1 MRRLEEHFGE
11 WVLKYRWPVIIV
23 CLVLVF
29 LAGTG
34 MKNLAMSTDYRVF
47 FSADN
52 PQLQAFDALENTYT
66 KNDNVMFVLTPKSG
80 KVFSRDALEAVAAL
94 TKKAWQL
101 PYSIRVDSIKNFQ
114 YTEAKDDDLI
124 VRDLY
129 KNAQQM
135 TDAQLKEIQKIAQA
149 EPLLAGRLIS
159 PDSKVTA
166 VNATIQLPGKNEMTE
181 VPKVV
186 AAARKMADEIRSAY
200 PQMEV
205 RLTGMIMMN
214 NAFSEA
220 SMGDMKSLVP
230 LSFLLM
236 MVFLAVLLRDFQ
248 RGWPALLAIA
258 ASLAGIGALVTMVS
272 LPVPIVVILL
282 LTGFALLLWS
292 FPATMSTLL
301 VILLSIIAAMGVGGH
316 LGFPITPP
324 SASAPTIILT
334 VAIANSV
341 HILIT
346 LLFEMHHGKDKRTAI
361 NESLRINLQPVF
373 LTSVTT
379 VIGFLSMNFS
389 DVPPFRELGN
399 FVAFGVVASSILS
412 ITFLPAL
419 MSLLPIKVRISK
431 QEDKDA
437 LMIRLGDFVVR
448 RRSQLLFGMT
458 ALVIVLVI
466 FIPRNQLNDVFV
478 HYFDKT
484 VAFRINA
491 DYTTDHLTGTYTAD
505 YSLPSGESGGISNPA
520 YLHEVDAFSN
530 WWRKQPETMHVNT
543 FTDIMKRLN
552 KNMHGDDPAW
562 YRLPERREL
571 AAQYLLL
578 YEMSLPYGLDLN
590 NQISV
595 DKSNTR
601 LTISLKTLSSKEVL
615 ALDKRAHQWLQK
627 NTHIIKNTLG
637 SGPTLMFAHIGQ
649 RNIVSMLKGTTVAL
663 IMISMILIFALRS
676 FKIGL
681 VSMLPNLVPAAMGF
695 GLWGLLVGEVGLAL
709 SIVTG
714 MTLGIVVDDTVHFLS
729 KYLRAR
735 REKGMSSEDAVRYAF
750 THVGRAMITTSVVLV
765 VGFIV
770 LAFSSFKLNSGMGLL
785 TAMVIV
791 FALMAD
797 LFLLPPLLMKL
808 EGKKA

>member
-1 MRRLEEHFGE
+1 MRRLEEHLGE
-11 WVLKYRWPVIIV
+11 WVLKYRWLVIIGS
-23 CLVLVF
+23 LILVF
-29 LAGTG
+29 LAATG

-52 PQLQAFDALENTYT
+52 PQLRAFDALENTYT
-66 KNDNVMFVLTPKSG
+66 KNDNVMFVLTPKNG
-80 KVFSRDALEAVAAL
+80 NVFSRDALAAVAAL

-114 YTEAKDDDLI
+114 YTEAKGDDLI

-129 KNAQQM
+129 KNARHLS
-135 TDAQLKEIQKIAQA
+135 DAELKKIQKEALA

-186 AAARKMADEIRSAY
+186 SAARKMADEIRSAY

-214 NAFSEA
+214 NAFSE
-220 SMGDMKSLVP
+220 SSIGDMKSLVP

-248 RGWPALLAIA
+248 RGLPAFLMIA
-258 ASLAGIGALVTMVS
+258 GALVGIGALLSMGSLSVS
-272 LPVPIVVILL
+272 VVAALL
-282 LTGFALLLWS
+282 LAGFLLLLWS
-292 FPATMSTLL
+292 FPATMTTLL
-301 VILLSIIAAMGVGGH
+301 VILLSIIAAMGIGGH

-373 LTSVTT
+373 LTSITT

-389 DVPPFRELGN
+389 DVPPFRDLGN
-399 FVAFGVVASSILS
+399 FVAFGVVVSAILS

-419 MSLLPIKVRISK
+419 MSLLPIKV
-431 QEDKDA
+431 QMVEEGKDT

-448 RRSQLLFGMT
+448 RRSQLLYGMT
-458 ALVIVLVI
+458 ALVVVLVI

-478 HYFDKT
+478 QYFDKT
-484 VAFRINA
+484 VPFRTA
-491 DYTTDHLTGTYTAD
+491 TDYTTKHLTGTYTAD
-505 YSLPSGESGGISNPA
+505 YSLSAGESGGISNPA
-520 YLHEVDAFSN
+520 YLHEVDAFAN

-543 FTDIMKRLN
+543 FTDTMKRLN

-562 YRLPERREL
+562 YRLPDKRNL

-595 DKSNTR
+595 DKSSTR
-601 LTISLKTLSSKEVL
+601 LTVSLKTLSSKEVL
-615 ALDKRAHQWLQK
+615 ALDKRAHQWLEK
-627 NTHIIKNTLG
+627 NTHIIKNALG

-649 RNIVSMLKGTTVAL
+649 RNIISMLVGTTVAL
-663 IMISMILIFALRS
+663 IMISFILIVALRS
-676 FKIGL
+676 IKLGL

-735 REKGMSSEDAVRYAF
+735 RENGLSSEDAVRYAF
-750 THVGRAMITTSVVLV
+750 SHVGRAMITTSVVLV
-765 VGFIV
+765 AGFVV

-785 TAMVIV
+785 TAIVIV

-808 EGKKA
+808 EGKKS

>member
-11 WVLKYRWPVIIV
+11 WILKYRWPVIIV
-23 CLVLVF
+23 CLILVF
-29 LAGTG
+29 LAATG
-34 MKNLAMSTDYRVF
+34 MKNLAMSTNYRVF

-52 PQLQAFDALENTYT
+52 PQLRAFDALENTYT
-66 KNDNVMFVLTPKSG
+66 KNDNVMFVLTPKNG
-80 KVFSRDALEAVAAL
+80 NVFSRGALAAVAAL
-94 TKKAWQL
+94 TSKAWQL

-114 YTEAKDDDLI
+114 YTEAEGDDLI

-129 KNAQQM
+129 ENAQQLS
-135 TDAQLKEIQKIAQA
+135 DAQLKKIQKVALA

-159 PDSKVTA
+159 QDSAVTA

-181 VPKVV
+181 VPEVV

-205 RLTGMIMMN
+205 RLTGMILMN
-214 NAFSEA
+214 NAFSES
-220 SMGDMKSLVP
+220 SMGDMQSLVP

-248 RGWPALLAIA
+248 RGWPAFLLITAT
-258 ASLAGIGALVTMVS
+258 LVGIGALVTMGG
-272 LPVPIVVILL
+272 LPVPAVAALL
-282 LTGFALLLWS
+282 LAGFALLLWS

-301 VILLSIIAAMGVGGH
+301 VIMLSIITAMGIGGH
-316 LGFPITPP
+316 IGFPITPP

-346 LLFEMHHGKDKRTAI
+346 LLFEMHHGKDKCTAI

-373 LTSVTT
+373 LASVTT

-389 DVPPFRELGN
+389 EVPPFRHLGN
-399 FVAFGVVASSILS
+399 FVAFGVVASFILS
-412 ITFLPAL
+412 ISFLPAL
-419 MSLLPIKVRISK
+419 MSLLPIKVRRV
-431 QEDKDA
+431 EEGKDT

-448 RRSQLLFGMT
+448 QRSRLLIGMT
-458 ALVIVLVI
+458 ALVISLVI
-466 FIPRNQLNDVFV
+466 FIPRNELNDVFV
-478 HYFDKT
+478 HYFDDT
-484 VAFRINA
+484 VPFRVDS
-491 DYTTDHLTGTYTAD
+491 DYTTDHLTGLYLAD
-505 YSLPSGESGGISNPA
+505 YSLPAGESGGISNPA
-520 YLHEVDAFSN
+520 FLREVAAFAK
-530 WWRKQPETMHVNT
+530 WWRQQPETMHVNS
-543 FTDIMKRLN
+543 FTDTMKRLN

-562 YRLPERREL
+562 YRLPDRRDL

-595 DKSNTR
+595 DKSETR
-601 LTISLKTLSSKEVL
+601 LTVSLKTLSSNEVL
-615 ALDKRAHQWLQK
+615 ALDKRAQQWLAK
-627 NTHIIKNTLG
+627 NTHIIRHTLG

-649 RNIVSMLKGTTVAL
+649 RNIISMLVGTTVAL

-735 REKGMSSEDAVRYAF
+735 RESGLSSEDAVRYAF
-750 THVGRAMITTSVVLV
+750 SHVGRALITTSLVLV

-770 LAFSSFKLNSGMGLL
+770 LAFSSFKLNAGMGML
-785 TAMVIV
+785 TAIVIV

>member
-11 WVLKYRWPVIIV
+11 WILKYRWPVIIV
-23 CLVLVF
+23 CLILVF
-29 LAGTG
+29 FAATG
-34 MKNLAMSTDYRVF
+34 MKNLAMSTNYRVF

-52 PQLQAFDALENTYT
+52 PQLRAFDALENTYT
-66 KNDNVMFVLTPKSG
+66 KNDNVMFVLTPKNG
-80 KVFSRDALEAVAAL
+80 NVFSRDALAAVAAL
-94 TKKAWQL
+94 TTKAWQL

-114 YTEAKDDDLI
+114 YTEAEGDDLI

-129 KNAQQM
+129 ENAQQLSNA
-135 TDAQLKEIQKIAQA
+135 DLKKIQKVALA

-159 PDSKVTA
+159 LDSKVTA

-181 VPKVV
+181 VPEVV

-205 RLTGMIMMN
+205 RLTGMILMN
-214 NAFSEA
+214 NAFSES
-220 SMGDMKSLVP
+220 SMGDMQSLVP

-248 RGWPALLAIA
+248 RGWPAFLAIA
-258 ASLAGIGALVTMVS
+258 ATLAGIGVLVSMGS
-272 LPVPIVVILL
+272 LPVPVVVILL
-282 LTGFALLLWS
+282 LAGFALLLWS

-301 VILLSIIAAMGVGGH
+301 VIMLSIITAMGIGGH

-346 LLFEMHHGKDKRTAI
+346 LLFEMHHGKDRRTAI

-373 LTSVTT
+373 LASVTT

-389 DVPPFRELGN
+389 EVPPFRHLGN
-399 FVAFGVVASSILS
+399 FVAFGVVASFILS
-412 ITFLPAL
+412 ISFLPAL
-419 MSLLPIKVRISK
+419 MSLLPIKVRRV
-431 QEDKDA
+431 EEGKDT

-448 RRSQLLFGMT
+448 QRSRLLIGMT

-466 FIPRNQLNDVFV
+466 FIPRNELNDVFV
-478 HYFDKT
+478 HYFDDT
-484 VAFRINA
+484 VPFRVDA
-491 DYTTDHLTGTYTAD
+491 DYTTDHLTGLYLAD
-505 YSLPSGESGGISNPA
+505 YSLPAGESGGISNPA
-520 YLHEVDAFSN
+520 FLREVAAFVE
-530 WWRKQPETMHVNT
+530 WWRQQPETMHVSS
-543 FTDIMKRLN
+543 FTDTMKRLN

-562 YRLPERREL
+562 YRLPDRREL

-595 DKSNTR
+595 DKSKTR
-601 LTISLKTLSSKEVL
+601 LTVSLKTLSSNEVL
-615 ALDKRAHQWLQK
+615 SLDRRAQQWLAK
-627 NTHIIKNTLG
+627 NTHIIKHTLG

-649 RNIVSMLKGTTVAL
+649 RNIISMLVGTTIAL
-663 IMISMILIFALRS
+663 IIISMILIFALRS
-676 FKIGL
+676 VKIGL

-735 REKGMSSEDAVRYAF
+735 RENGLSSEDAVRYAF
-750 THVGRAMITTSVVLV
+750 SHVGRALITTSLVLV
-765 VGFIV
+765 VGFVV
-770 LAFSSFKLNSGMGLL
+770 LAFSSFKLNAGMGML
-785 TAMVIV
+785 TAIVIV

>member
-11 WVLKYRWPVIIV
+11 WILKYRWPVIIV
-23 CLVLVF
+23 CLILVF
-29 LAGTG
+29 LSASG
-34 MKNLAMSTDYRVF
+34 MKNLAMSTNYRVF

-52 PQLQAFDALENTYT
+52 PQLLAFDALENTYT
-66 KNDNVMFVLTPKSG
+66 KNDNVMFVLTPKNG
-80 KVFSRDALEAVAAL
+80 DVFSRDALEAVETL
-94 TKKAWQL
+94 TTKAWQL
-101 PYSIRVDSIKNFQ
+101 PYSTRVDSISNFQ
-114 YTEAKDDDLI
+114 HTEAEGDDLV

-129 KNAQQM
+129 ENAQQLS
-135 TDAQLKEIQKIAQA
+135 DAELKKIRQVTLA

-159 PDSKVTA
+159 PDARVTA

-181 VPKVV
+181 VPEVV

-205 RLTGMIMMN
+205 RLTGMVLMN
-214 NAFSEA
+214 NAFSES
-220 SMGDMKSLVP
+220 SMGDMQTLVP

-248 RGWPALLAIA
+248 RGLPAFILVAGA
-258 ASLAGIGALVTMVS
+258 LAGIGALISMGG
-272 LPVPIVVILL
+272 LPMPAVAALL
-282 LTGFALLLWS
+282 LVGFGLLLWS

-301 VILLSIIAAMGVGGH
+301 VIMLSIITAMGIGGH

-334 VAIANSV
+334 VAIASSV

-346 LLFEMHHGKDKRTAI
+346 LLFEMHHGKDKRAAI
-361 NESLRINLQPVF
+361 CESLRINLQPVF
-373 LTSVTT
+373 LASVTT

-389 DVPPFRELGN
+389 EVPPFRHLGN
-399 FVAFGVVASSILS
+399 FVAFGVVASFILS
-412 ITFLPAL
+412 VSFLPAL
-419 MSLLPIKVRISK
+419 MSLLPIKVRTV
-431 QEDKDA
+431 EHGKDA

-448 RRSQLLFGMT
+448 QRSRLLLGMT
-458 ALVIVLVI
+458 ALVITLVI
-466 FIPRNQLNDVFV
+466 FIPRNELNDVFV
-478 HYFDKT
+478 HYFDET
-484 VAFRINA
+484 VPFRVDA
-491 DYTTDHLTGTYTAD
+491 DYTTSHLTGLYLAD
-505 YSLPSGESGGISNPA
+505 YSLPAGESGGISNPA
-520 YLHEVDAFSN
+520 FLREVAAFAE
-530 WWRKQPETMHVNT
+530 WWRQQPETMHVNT
-543 FTDIMKRLN
+543 FTDTMKRLN
-552 KNMHGDDPAW
+552 MNMHADDPAW
-562 YRLPERREL
+562 YRLPGERNL

-595 DKSNTR
+595 DKSKTR
-601 LTISLKTLSSKEVL
+601 LTVSLKTLSSNEVL
-615 ALDKRAHQWLQK
+615 RLDERAQQWLAE
-627 NTHIIKNTLG
+627 NTRIIKHTLG

-649 RNIVSMLKGTTVAL
+649 RNIISMLGGTTIAL
-663 IMISMILIFALRS
+663 IIISMILIFALRS

-735 REKGMSSEDAVRYAF
+735 RENGLNSEDAVRYAF
-750 THVGRAMITTSVVLV
+750 SHVGRALITTSIVLV
-765 VGFIV
+765 AGFIV
-770 LAFSSFKLNSGMGLL
+770 LAFSSFKLNAGMGML
-785 TAMVIV
+785 TAIVIT
-791 FALMAD
+791 FALLAD

-808 EGKKA
+808 DGKKS

>member
-23 CLVLVF
+23 SLILVF
-29 LAGTG
+29 LAASG
-34 MKNLAMSTDYRVF
+34 MKNLAMSTNYRVF
-47 FSADN
+47 FNADN
-52 PQLQAFDALENTYT
+52 PQLRAFDALENTYT

-80 KVFSRDALEAVAAL
+80 KVFSRDALEAVAVL
-94 TKKAWQL
+94 TKKAWQM
-101 PYSIRVDSIKNFQ
+101 PYSIRVDSISNFQ
-114 YTEAKDDDLI
+114 YSEARGDDLI

-129 KNAQQM
+129 KNAQKLS
-135 TDAQLKEIQKIAQA
+135 DAQMKKIQKIALA

-166 VNATIQLPGKNEMTE
+166 VNVTIQLPGKSEMTE

-186 AAARKMADEIRSAY
+186 TAARKMADEIRSAY

-214 NAFSEA
+214 NAFSESA
-220 SMGDMKSLVP
+220 MGDMKSLVP

-236 MVFLAVLLRDFQ
+236 MVFLAILLRDFQ
-248 RGWPALLAIA
+248 RGLPAFLVIMSA
-258 ASLAGIGALVTMVS
+258 LAGIGALISMGS
-272 LPVPIVVILL
+272 LAMPVMAALL
-282 LTGFALLLWS
+282 LLGFVLLLWS

-301 VILLSIIAAMGVGGH
+301 VIILSIIAAMGIGGL

-373 LTSVTT
+373 LASITT

-389 DVPPFRELGN
+389 AVPPFRQLGN
-399 FVAFGVVASSILS
+399 FVAFGVVISFILS
-412 ITFLPAL
+412 ISFLPAL
-419 MSLLPIKVRISK
+419 MSLLPIKVRAV
-431 QEDKDA
+431 EEGKDT

-448 RRSQLLFGMT
+448 RRNHLLYGMT
-458 ALVIVLVI
+458 ALVIILVM

-478 HYFDKT
+478 HYFNDS
-484 VAFRINA
+484 VPFRVDS
-491 DYTTDHLTGTYTAD
+491 DYTTSHLTGLYTAD
-505 YSLPSGESGGISNPA
+505 YSLPAGESGGINNPA
-520 YLHEVDAFSN
+520 YLREVEAFAQ
-530 WWRKQPETMHVNT
+530 WWRKQPETMHVNS

-562 YRLPERREL
+562 YRLPDKRDL

-595 DKSNTR
+595 DKSETR
-601 LTISLKTLSSKEVL
+601 LTVLLKTLSSNQVL
-615 ALDKRAHQWLQK
+615 ALDKRAHAWLEK
-627 NTHIIKNTLG
+627 NTHIIKNAIG

-649 RNIVSMLKGTTVAL
+649 RNIKQMLIGTTVAL

-676 FKIGL
+676 IKIGL

-714 MTLGIVVDDTVHFLS
+714 MTLGIVVDDTIHFLS

-735 REKGMSSEDAVRYAF
+735 RESGLSSEDAVRYAF
-750 THVGRAMITTSVVLV
+750 SHVARAMITTSVVLV

-770 LAFSSFKLNSGMGLL
+770 LAFSSFKLNSGMGML
-785 TAMVIV
+785 TAIVIV